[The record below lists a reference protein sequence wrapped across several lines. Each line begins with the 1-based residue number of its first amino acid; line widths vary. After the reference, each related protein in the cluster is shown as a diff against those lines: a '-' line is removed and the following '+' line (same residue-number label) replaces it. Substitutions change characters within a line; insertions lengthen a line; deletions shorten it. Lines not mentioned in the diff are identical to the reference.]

1 MRTNRLL
8 LVGFVG
14 ALSLSMSSCEDF
26 FDVAPKDSLND
37 RLFWQDADDAYSA
50 LTACYNWWCAND
62 NGSRT
67 IFYEEG
73 YSDIAYN
80 FTNTSNVNDV
90 AKGSMSPMAA
100 PNKWKQYETIRRCNY
115 VIENIDRVPADKIT
129 EEQKNDILGQAKA
142 IRGYSHALITN
153 WYGDA
158 VKMDFVPD
166 TDDDAKLPRIPA
178 EGIRAFAL
186 EDLEWAADNKISDD
200 NYQVSGRLTTGAVL
214 AMLVRFN
221 LYWGNWD
228 DVIKYAEQLEGL
240 NRYQLETGENF
251 LNMFSMAGQ
260 NSKEIIV
267 SYQHIQTIAKY
278 GDAIRFFNNA
288 DGGWASFVP
297 TTYLVEMFE
306 MKDGKL
312 ITDQDSGYD
321 PTHPFANRDPRLA
334 RTILYSGM
342 EWEMPLEGKDRIFN
356 MLDREINGTA
366 NTDHYLAATNASHT
380 GMLFAKY
387 AWPGPAQY
395 ISGMRDDS
403 VCPIIFRYAEVL
415 LSLAEAYVE
424 SEAQY
429 NPDKALDIIDRLRT
443 TRGHIAVD
451 RSRYSTKAQIREL
464 VRRERTIELAGEG
477 FRYEDIIRWDEYDAN
492 GNKTGK
498 KVAETALTRNIYRY
512 CGTVD
517 MSAGVERD
525 MRATINPDAS
535 EADRL
540 VEARPST
547 FDKRRLLFPILQSER
562 DANPQLDQNP
572 GYN

>member
-1 MRTNRLL
+1 MKTTGFSIKSI
-8 LVGFVG
+8 LVIC
-14 ALSLSMSSCEDF
+14 ALSLSSCEGF
-26 FDVAPKDSLND
+26 FDLAPKDGLND
-37 RLFWQDADDAYSA
+37 KLFWNNADDAYSA

-62 NGSRT
+62 NGSKT
-67 IFYEEG
+67 IFYEEA

-90 AKGSMSPMAA
+90 AKGSLSPVAA

-115 VIENIDRVPADKIT
+115 VISNIDRVPADQIT
-129 EEQKNDILGQAKA
+129 EEQKNDILGQARA

-158 VKMDFVPD
+158 VKMNFVPD
-166 TDDDAKLPRIPA
+166 TDEDAKLPRVPA
-178 EGIRAFAL
+178 EEIRAFAL
-186 EDLEWAADNKISDD
+186 EDLEWAASGKISTD
-200 NYQVSGRLTTGAVL
+200 NYNIPGRITTGSVL

-221 LYWGNWD
+221 LYWGNYD
-228 DVIKYAEQLEGL
+228 KVIEYAERLRNFDEHQYELEKD
-240 NRYQLETGENF
+240 F
-251 LNMFSMAGQ
+251 LKMFSMEGQ
-260 NSKEIIV
+260 DSKEIIV

-312 ITDQDSGYD
+312 ITDSDSGYD
-321 PTHPFANRDPRLA
+321 PEHPFANRDPRLA
-334 RTILYSGM
+334 QTIIYSGM
-342 EWEMPLEGKDRIFN
+342 EWEKPLEGGDRIFN
-356 MLDREINGTA
+356 MLDREINGSA
-366 NTDHYLAATNASHT
+366 NKDYYLNATNSSHT

-395 ISGMRDDS
+395 IAGMRDDS

-424 SEAQY
+424 SET
-429 NPDKALDIIDRLRT
+429 NRDLSKALDIIDEIRT
-443 TRGHIAVD
+443 TRGHIKVD
-451 RSRYSTKAQIREL
+451 RSRYSTQNEVREL

-477 FRYEDIIRWDEYDAN
+477 FRYEDIIRWDEYDAS

-498 KVAETALTRNIYRY
+498 KVAETALTRNVYRY
-512 CGTVD
+512 CGTVNMD
-517 MSAGVERD
+517 PSVDRD
-525 MRATINPDAS
+525 MRAEINPNAS

-540 VEARPST
+540 VEVRPTT
-547 FDKRRLLFPILQSER
+547 FDKKRLLFPLLQSELET
-562 DANPQLDQNP
+562 NPALVQNP
-572 GYN
+572 GY